1 MKTYKIAPG
10 KSLVAKSRV
19 YGPGEVITEDCFG
32 DNKTITELLK
42 SGSILEASEK
52 AAEKTEKEDGK
63 KNLTT
68 DKKSKEAAKTEGTEE
83 NTSGAKAE

>member
-52 AAEKTEKEDGK
+52 AAEKTEKEDVK
-63 KNLTT
+63 ELTT
-68 DKKSKEAAKTEGTEE
+68 GKKSKKAAKTEGTEE